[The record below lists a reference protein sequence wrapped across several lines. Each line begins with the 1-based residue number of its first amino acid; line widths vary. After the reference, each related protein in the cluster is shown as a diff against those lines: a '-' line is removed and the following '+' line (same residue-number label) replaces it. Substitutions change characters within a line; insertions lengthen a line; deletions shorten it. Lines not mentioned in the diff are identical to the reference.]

1 MGAKTI
7 QWAKLVFQQMVLER
21 LDVYTE
27 KKKILHANLINLTKI
42 NGKLAF
48 SCRATGQGSGVVIAS
63 VWAPAVV
70 QVLPRVQEFPQKL
83 QEWPKEQ
90 QNILPQNDSSA

>member
-1 MGAKTI
+1 MGKVSFSTNGAGTAGRPHRK
-7 QWAKLVFQQMVLER
+7 KKKK
-21 LDVYTE
+21 
-27 KKKILHANLINLTKI
+27 KKKILHADLIHLTKI